1 MFNDVKQ
8 RMNDIKDNLKKN
20 YRQKTIDNRQ
30 YFIDDRD
37 QNLSKV
43 QLQKMKIQSEIQTM
57 RDKINQHLNTVEQ
70 KILQE
75 LGDVENGVSSEIR
88 CIRTKLLKHT
98 KTAEELDINISAVK
112 KYASNLQIFVGMK
125 KVETDIDH
133 AEKFM
138 MTLLENGSLQ
148 QVELDFKVTRKISD
162 ILTIAGYGKISRITS
177 SPTVAIEIEK
187 NKQAQ
192 YLVAPSIRTK
202 IIDDV
207 HISSHKKL
215 KIPGE
220 DIQRRLIGCTISPT
234 GKVILADWNY
244 HTVLVF
250 HEDESLKFEII
261 TQTPPFDVSFI
272 DENIIAVSHGDRAP
286 FNIELINITSGQKEK
301 QIKISKKCHG
311 ITNEQ
316 ERIIYCS
323 KGNDILSVDFSGN
336 NAFTVVE
343 QPEMSDL
350 NHVTASRGKLYHTNS
365 TNDTVTCYKITG
377 EKVWEYNDKSVLKA
391 IRGVT
396 TDKDANV
403 YVACKGNNSIVVIS
417 PDGKQ
422 ARRLVGKEDGLNQ
435 PYGIYFDKAKNNLL
449 IACYNGTAHM
459 YKVW

>member
-1 MFNDVKQ
+1 M
-8 RMNDIKDNLKKN
+8 
-20 YRQKTIDNRQ
+20 
-30 YFIDDRD
+30 
-37 QNLSKV
+37 
-43 QLQKMKIQSEIQTM
+43 
-57 RDKINQHLNTVEQ
+57 
-70 KILQE
+70 
-75 LGDVENGVSSEIR
+75 
-88 CIRTKLLKHT
+88 
-98 KTAEELDINISAVK
+98 
-112 KYASNLQIFVGMK
+112 
-125 KVETDIDH
+125 
-133 AEKFM
+133 
-138 MTLLENGSLQ
+138 
-148 QVELDFKVTRKISD
+148 
-162 ILTIAGYGKISRITS
+162 TIAGYGKISRITS
-177 SPTVAIEIEK
+177 SPKVAIEIKK

-202 IIDDV
+202 TIDDM

-220 DIQRRLIGCTISPT
+220 DIQRRLIGCIISPT

-244 HTVLVF
+244 HTVIVF

-272 DENIIAVSHGDRAP
+272 DENIIAVSHEDRAP
-286 FNIELINITSGQKEK
+286 FNIELINISSGQIEK
-301 QIKISKKCHG
+301 QIKISKKFHG

-316 ERIIYCS
+316 EKIIYCS
-323 KGNDILSVDFSGN
+323 KGNGILSVDFSGN
-336 NAFTVVE
+336 NACTVVE

-350 NHVTASRGKLYHTNS
+350 NHVTVSGGKLYHTNS

-377 EKVWEYNDKSVLKA
+377 EKVCEYNDKSVLKA

-403 YVACKGNNSIVVIS
+403 YVACRGNNSIVVIS

-435 PYGIYFDKAKNNLL
+435 PYGIYLDKAKNNLL
-449 IACYNGTAHM
+449 IACYNGIAHM